1 MTTRVTDMILLGS
14 GQVSLVYT
22 KDQNSNVLVSYAIS
36 KSKKR
41 ILPASIEKG
50 QKNVKNQ
57 HWKLDQKGKSSKQD
71 PPGHPKPETSPF

>member
-57 HWKLDQKGKSSKQD
+57 H
-71 PPGHPKPETSPF
+71 